1 MKLMS
6 HLNFARTI
14 VGLSLVGSCVLAYTG
29 WQWRERRIEAE
40 SALARD
46 VPLRAQQLQ
55 VTARRLTRELR
66 ELNRFDFE
74 NGVMQPESFIR
85 SIAAQPQ
92 IALGQI
98 DISRRMTPAG
108 KGVQDVEYTV
118 QSQIKRAEPRTKIAN
133 FMYRIE
139 EQSRGLMRVT
149 GVLLKPAQKKLN
161 PEDVPVDNWTYDI
174 KITMRRKEEA

>member
-1 MKLMS
+1 MKTFS
-6 HLNFARTI
+6 KLNFARTI
-14 VGLSLVGSCVLAYTG
+14 VILSVVGSSVLAYTG
-29 WQWRERRIEAE
+29 WQWREKRIAAEEALDT
-40 SALARD
+40 A

-55 VTARRLTRELR
+55 VTSRRLTRELR

-74 NGVMQPESFIR
+74 DGVMKPESTIR

-98 DISRRMTPAG
+98 DITRRTTPAG
-108 KGVQDVEYTV
+108 RDVTDTEFTV
-118 QSQIKRAEPRTKIAN
+118 QSQIKRAEPRTKLAN

-139 EQSRGLMRVT
+139 EETRGRMRVT
-149 GVLLKPAQKKLN
+149 GILLKPAQKKLE

-174 KITMRRKEEA
+174 KITMRQKGET